1 MAITKKQEV
10 RALTA
15 GERELVSKTSGR
27 AVKALTDTQLASLV
41 KLVRTRRDKA
51 RTVAERQ
58 RRELRGKAKPRGATP
73 PKADDGSRLKLTVL
87 ATALDNLNAET
98 ARRRTV
104 KAKTSLVA
112 SARKALALKK
122 KASTAKP
129 PAKGRPAGKV
139 VRGKA
144 RVAVEKHVPGSVRG
158 SVRIQGAKAQA
169 KRDSR

>member
-27 AVKALTDTQLASLV
+27 AVKALTDTQLASMV

-87 ATALDNLNAET
+87 ATALTSLNAET

-112 SARKALALKK
+112 SARKALVLKQ
-122 KASTAKP
+122 KAKTAKP
-129 PAKGRPAGKV
+129 PKARSAGKV
-139 VRGKA
+139 LRGKA
-144 RVAVEKHVPGSVRG
+144 RVEVEKHVPGSVRG